1 MPSLSLLG
9 DTIGGQVNVYSEE
22 NDNLMTETRVSIVK
36 ENGVIEKEEKNEI

>member
-1 MPSLSLLG
+1 MPNLSILG
-9 DTIGGQVNVYSEE
+9 DPIGGQVSVYSGE